1 MMRKLLLIGL
11 LCLLGGELQIMGQT
25 DNYTVKGKLS
35 GMSEDIKIVVLNSQ
49 NGNLQF
55 DTLKV
60 ENGQFVYVGKATQ
73 RKELTFMRLSKKE
86 QEATHAKWKGKRGM
100 ILSGKFD
107 LTFFV
112 GPGAQI
118 EIQGDQ
124 KDFPFVEVV
133 SEDEFNQGMMELQH
147 LNLKELKE
155 INVLHDALNDAVLAD
170 DSVAKMDV
178 FKQQNAL
185 RECISQRTME
195 WIASHPDREYAM
207 WLYLNSGLTNKTVEE
222 LKQQFDRFSSE
233 VQQSESGK
241 KLAEIIRVRT
251 ALTPGA
257 QAPDFTLKNIYTGE
271 DIHLA
276 DYRGKYVLLD
286 FWASWCVPCR
296 KSHPHLI
303 QINQKYKGENFILLG
318 IASDR
323 KNEVIKKAAQEDK
336 IDWPQMNIYEKR
348 DQQKQLNEMYDIS
361 AIPTK
366 ILIDPEGKI
375 VVKYVGDSAGLD
387 QELEKIFKK

>member
-195 WIASHPDREYAM
+195 WIASHLDREYAM
-207 WLYLNSGLTNKTVEE
+207 WLYLNSGLTNKTVGE

>member
-1 MMRKLLLIGL
+1 MKRIVLIGFI
-11 LCLLGGELQIMGQT
+11 CLFCGIQQMMGQT
-25 DNYTVKGKLS
+25 DSYTVKGKLS
-35 GMSEDIKIVVLNSQ
+35 GMSEDIKIIVLDRQGGNSK
-49 NGNLQF
+49 F

-60 ENGQFVYVGKATQ
+60 ENGEFVYSGKADQ
-73 RKELTFMRLSKKE
+73 RQQLTFMRLSQKE
-86 QEATHAKWKGKRGM
+86 QEASRAKWKGKRGM

-112 GPGAQI
+112 SPGAQI

-178 FKQQNAL
+178 FEQQNAL
-185 RECISQRTME
+185 RERISQRTTE
-195 WIASHPDREYAM
+195 WITSHPNREYAM
-207 WLYLNSGLTNKTVEE
+207 WLYLNSGLTSKTAGE
-222 LKQQFDRFSSE
+222 LKQQYDRFSNE
-233 VQQSESGK
+233 VQQSEAGK
-241 KLAEIIRVRT
+241 KLAELIRVRT
-251 ALTPGA
+251 ALAPGA
-257 QAPDFTLKNIYTGE
+257 PAPDFTLKNIYTGE

-303 QINQKYKGENFILLG
+303 QINQKYKGENFVLLG

-323 KNEVIKKAAQEDK
+323 KDEVIKKAAQEDK

>member
-1 MMRKLLLIGL
+1 
-11 LCLLGGELQIMGQT
+11 
-25 DNYTVKGKLS
+25 
-35 GMSEDIKIVVLNSQ
+35 MSEDIKIIVFDRQS
-49 NGNLQF
+49 GDSKF

-60 ENGQFVYVGKATQ
+60 ENGEFVYSGKADQ
-73 RKELTFMRLSKKE
+73 RQQLTFMRLSQKE
-86 QEATHAKWKGKRGM
+86 QEASRAKWKGKRGM

-112 GPGAQI
+112 SPGTQI

-124 KDFPFVEVV
+124 KDFPFVEVI

-170 DSVAKMDV
+170 NSVAKMNV
-178 FKQQNAL
+178 FEQQNAL
-185 RECISQRTME
+185 RERISQRTTE
-195 WIASHPDREYAM
+195 WITSHPNREYAM
-207 WLYLNSGLTNKTVEE
+207 WLYLNSGLTSKTAGE
-222 LKQQFDRFSSE
+222 LKQQYDRFSNE
-233 VQQSESGK
+233 VQQSEAGK
-241 KLAEIIRVRT
+241 KLAELIRVRT
-251 ALTPGA
+251 ALAPGA
-257 QAPDFTLKNIYTGE
+257 PAPDFTLKNIYTGE

-303 QINQKYKGENFILLG
+303 QINQKYKGENFVLLG

-323 KNEVIKKAAQEDK
+323 KDEVIKKAAQEDK

-387 QELEKIFKK
+387 RELEKIFKK

>member
-1 MMRKLLLIGL
+1 MRKLLLIGL

-155 INVLHDALNDAVLAD
+155 INVLHV
-170 DSVAKMDV
+170 
-178 FKQQNAL
+178 
-185 RECISQRTME
+185 
-195 WIASHPDREYAM
+195 
-207 WLYLNSGLTNKTVEE
+207 
-222 LKQQFDRFSSE
+222 
-233 VQQSESGK
+233 
-241 KLAEIIRVRT
+241 
-251 ALTPGA
+251 
-257 QAPDFTLKNIYTGE
+257 
-271 DIHLA
+271 
-276 DYRGKYVLLD
+276 
-286 FWASWCVPCR
+286 
-296 KSHPHLI
+296 
-303 QINQKYKGENFILLG
+303 
-318 IASDR
+318 
-323 KNEVIKKAAQEDK
+323 
-336 IDWPQMNIYEKR
+336 
-348 DQQKQLNEMYDIS
+348 
-361 AIPTK
+361 
-366 ILIDPEGKI
+366 
-375 VVKYVGDSAGLD
+375 
-387 QELEKIFKK
+387 

>member
-1 MMRKLLLIGL
+1 MRKLLLIGL

-195 WIASHPDREYAM
+195 WIASHLDREYAM
-207 WLYLNSGLTNKTVEE
+207 WLYLNSGLTNKTVGE

>member
-1 MMRKLLLIGL
+1 MKRIVLIEFI
-11 LCLLGGELQIMGQT
+11 CLFCGIQQMMGQT
-25 DNYTVKGKLS
+25 DSYMVKGKLS
-35 GMSEDIKIVVLNSQ
+35 GMSEDIKIIVFDRQS
-49 NGNLQF
+49 GDSKF

-60 ENGQFVYVGKATQ
+60 ENGEFVYSGKADQ
-73 RKELTFMRLSKKE
+73 RQQLTFMRLSQKE
-86 QEATHAKWKGKRGM
+86 QEVSRAKWKGKRGM

-112 GPGAQI
+112 SPGTQI

-124 KDFPFVEVV
+124 KDFPFVEVI

-170 DSVAKMDV
+170 DSVAKMNV
-178 FKQQNAL
+178 FEQQNAL
-185 RECISQRTME
+185 RERISQRTTE
-195 WIASHPDREYAM
+195 WITSHPNREYAM
-207 WLYLNSGLTNKTVEE
+207 WLYLNSGLTSKTAGE
-222 LKQQFDRFSSE
+222 LKQQYDRFSNE
-233 VQQSESGK
+233 VQQSEAGK
-241 KLAEIIRVRT
+241 KLAELIRVRT
-251 ALTPGA
+251 ALAPGA
-257 QAPDFTLKNIYTGE
+257 PAPDFTLKNIYTGE

-303 QINQKYKGENFILLG
+303 QIKQKYKGENFVLLG

-323 KNEVIKKAAQEDK
+323 KDEVIKKAAQEDK

-387 QELEKIFKK
+387 RELEKIFKK